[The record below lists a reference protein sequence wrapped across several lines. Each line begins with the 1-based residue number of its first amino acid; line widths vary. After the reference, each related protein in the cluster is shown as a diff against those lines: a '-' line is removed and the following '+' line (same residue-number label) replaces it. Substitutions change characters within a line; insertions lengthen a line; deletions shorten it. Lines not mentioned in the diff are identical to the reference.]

1 MAALSLTQELKGWEL
16 RTVDATFPMSEGIG
30 ITLWLC
36 QNSYWKWPFIVDFP
50 IKNGDFPCYVSLP
63 EGIRDYWAKAG
74 EVENRWNM
82 LGKW

>member
-36 QNSYWKWPFIVDFP
+36 QNSY
-50 IKNGDFPCYVSLP
+50 
-63 EGIRDYWAKAG
+63 
-74 EVENRWNM
+74 
-82 LGKW
+82 